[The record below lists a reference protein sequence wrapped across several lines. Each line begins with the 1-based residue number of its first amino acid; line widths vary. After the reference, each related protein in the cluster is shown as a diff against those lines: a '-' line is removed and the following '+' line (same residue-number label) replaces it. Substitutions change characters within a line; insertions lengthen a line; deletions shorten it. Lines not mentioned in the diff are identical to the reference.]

1 MSGRTGKARG
11 GPNPRKV
18 ASPARPT
25 QSRRGMLL
33 AGAALVAVL
42 AVVVAAGVLYQRSQ
56 SQPIND
62 GYGTSR
68 SAAVTVSDGVVRVG
82 AVSAPVTLEL
92 FEDFLCPNCGAFE
105 TVYGQQLAQS
115 LDQGTVAINYH
126 FLDFLNDRS
135 ASKDYSSRAAGAALC
150 VTQDG
155 SGSAFPAFHAA
166 LYAGATQPKESS
178 GSDLS
183 NAQLAAVAAG
193 VGASTSAQQCITAG
207 AETAAARTA
216 SQAGQTALQASG
228 NQVATPTVLNG
239 STKINT
245 NDRNW
250 LSKLP

>member
-1 MSGRTGKARG
+1 MSDRTGKARG

-33 AGAALVAVL
+33 AGAAVVAVL
-42 AVVVAAGVLYQRSQ
+42 AVVVAGVLYQRSQ

-62 GYGTSR
+62 GYGTSK
-68 SAAVTVSDGVVRVG
+68 SAAVSVSDGVVRVG

-126 FLDFLNDRS
+126 FLDFLNARS
-135 ASKDYSSRAAGAALC
+135 ASTDYSSRAAGAALC
-150 VTQDG
+150 VARDG
-155 SGSAFPAFHAA
+155 TGAAFPAFHAA
-166 LYAGATQPKESS
+166 LYAGPTQPKESS
-178 GSDLS
+178 DSDLS